1 MQDRQAL
8 HTYQRLVRQAEG
20 YLGES
25 NGEQN
30 WSEAT
35 KTCHRLLG
43 LLELEENRNH
53 KWNATAA
60 APTTSSSTIPGA
72 VRRLKREVCS
82 KLQATK
88 DAGGRDQEERRTKLL
103 SCSAFDVERREGTL
117 PGAGRPLFHCPPS
130 GTLSVDTLL
139 ASVRT
144 PWLHAALAA
153 PPPSTSTSTST
164 STAPAPSS
172 SSSSSSYT
180 AAPAASS
187 LRGKM
192 PAPSSTSYPSSSTSS
207 YSHAGGSSSSGGS
220 APSLARNNG
229 DRPVRLILSPAS
241 HASFYGRTDIA
252 SLLLLLT
259 MVGADGE
266 TTGRRST
273 CRRWSKTTNQLRT
286 EPVQQSA
293 GRLARRRPP

>member
-1 MQDRQAL
+1 MNVQDRQAL

-20 YLGES
+20 HLGES

-60 APTTSSSTIPGA
+60 ASTSSSSSTIPGA

-82 KLQATK
+82 KLQTTK

-172 SSSSSSYT
+172 SSSSYT

-187 LRGKM
+187 LRAKM
-192 PAPSSTSYPSSSTSS
+192 PAPSSTSYPSSSS
-207 YSHAGGSSSSGGS
+207 YSHAGGSSNSGGS

-229 DRPVRLILSPAS
+229 DRPVRPILSPAS
-241 HASFYGRTDIA
+241 HELPHTDVF
-252 SLLLLLT
+252 LLLT
-259 MVGADGE
+259 MMVGVDGE

-273 CRRWSKTTNQLRT
+273 CRRWPKTTNQLRT
-286 EPVQQSA
+286 
-293 GRLARRRPP
+293 